1 MLDSLAFIIALPRD
15 SFPPTLIIINSSSK
29 SNTHRAY
36 IFNCYFG
43 VSIAIYI
50 QLIISLQVEYLLDK
64 LSVRDIQNLGKI
76 LLLFFWSLKL
86 APLVDLVIDIRK
98 KKKI

>member
-1 MLDSLAFIIALPRD
+1 MYIYI
-15 SFPPTLIIINSSSK
+15 
-29 SNTHRAY
+29 Y
-36 IFNCYFG
+36 IFYFNYFG
-43 VSIAIYI
+43 VSVAVYI
-50 QLIISLQVEYLLDK
+50 QFIISLQVEYLLDK
-64 LSVRDIQNLGKI
+64 LSVRDIQNLDKI

>member
-1 MLDSLAFIIALPRD
+1 MYI
-15 SFPPTLIIINSSSK
+15 
-29 SNTHRAY
+29 Y
-36 IFNCYFG
+36 IFYFNYFG
-43 VSIAIYI
+43 VSVAVYI
-50 QLIISLQVEYLLDK
+50 QFIISLQVEYLLDK

-98 KKKI
+98 KRKFSP